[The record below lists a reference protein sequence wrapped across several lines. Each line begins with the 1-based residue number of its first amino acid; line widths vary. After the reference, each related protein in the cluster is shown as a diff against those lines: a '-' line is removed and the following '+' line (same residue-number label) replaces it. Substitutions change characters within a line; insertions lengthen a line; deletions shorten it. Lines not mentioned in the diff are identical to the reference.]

1 MKKRALVILI
11 GIYILL
17 SGTIGYSSNLLSA
30 DAVTTAERFARMID
44 SGNSSAAYNQ
54 ASPLLRL
61 AQKEQEFISAIERAH
76 LLLGAVKQ
84 RQLTALRSIGIYPR
98 LPDGDYLIVQFEAR
112 TLHKNKAAEI
122 ILLRH
127 QDGTWLVVDYSIR

>member
-1 MKKRALVILI
+1 MKKQTLATFI

-17 SGTIGYSSNLLSA
+17 SATIGYSSDLLSA
-30 DAVTTAERFARMID
+30 DAVIAAERFAQIID
-44 SGNSSAAYNQ
+44 SGNSSAAYSQ
-54 ASPLLRL
+54 ASLLLRL
-61 AQKEQEFISAIERAH
+61 AQSEQEFAADIERAH
-76 LLLGAVKQ
+76 LLLGPVQQ

-112 TLHKNKAAEI
+112 TLHKNKAAEV

-127 QDGTWLVVDYSIR
+127 QEGTWLVADYSIR

>member
-1 MKKRALVILI
+1 MKKRILIALI

-17 SGTIGYSSNLLSA
+17 SAAIGHSSDLLSA
-30 DAVTTAERFARMID
+30 DAVTAAERFARMID
-44 SGNSSAAYNQ
+44 SGNSSAAYSQ

-61 AQKEQEFISAIERAH
+61 AQSEQEFAADIERTH
-76 LLLGAVKQ
+76 LLLGPVQQ

-112 TLHKNKAAEI
+112 TLHKNKAAEVI
-122 ILLRH
+122 ILRRE
-127 QDGTWLVVDYSIR
+127 DSAWLVADYSIR